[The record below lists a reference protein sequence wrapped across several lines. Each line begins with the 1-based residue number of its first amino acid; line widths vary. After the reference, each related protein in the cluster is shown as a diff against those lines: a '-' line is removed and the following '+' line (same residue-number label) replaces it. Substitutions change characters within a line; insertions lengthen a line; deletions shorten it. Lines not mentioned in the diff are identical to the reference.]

1 MPLDT
6 LIIADYLGVY
16 VFATSG
22 ALLAA
27 SKRLDLFGFAV
38 LALMPAVGGG
48 TLRDLLLDQPVFW
61 IADPTY
67 LYITLTASL
76 ITFFSAGF
84 LNRLREPL
92 AWFDALGLAVF
103 CALGAAKAMQI
114 TQDPLVSVAM
124 GVVTAVAGGI
134 VRDVVAND
142 LPLIL
147 HKQVYAT
154 AAFAGASAY
163 VLAKLFTTW
172 PEDWLLLIAISL
184 AFATRALGIVFG
196 LSLPAYNDQK
206 TRG

>member
-1 MPLDT
+1 
-6 LIIADYLGVY
+6 
-16 VFATSG
+16 
-22 ALLAA
+22 
-27 SKRLDLFGFAV
+27 
-38 LALMPAVGGG
+38 
-48 TLRDLLLDQPVFW
+48 
-61 IADPTY
+61 
-67 LYITLTASL
+67 
-76 ITFFSAGF
+76 
-84 LNRLREPL
+84 
-92 AWFDALGLAVF
+92 
-103 CALGAAKAMQI
+103 MQI

-134 VRDVVAND
+134 VRDVIAND